1 MRQRLIAITI
11 AFFSVFTSTAAFA
24 DKGCKDIPSRC
35 AIEVGG
41 RCDPVTGHWAVGKN
55 GASGT
60 VSSHNDCISRI
71 VVQILKRDKDKK

>member
-1 MRQRLIAITI
+1 MRRRLIAITI
-11 AFFSVFTSTAAFA
+11 APFSAFTSTAAFA
-24 DKGCKDIPSRC
+24 DKGCKNIPSKC

-41 RCDPVTGHWAVGKN
+41 RCDPVKGRWAVGKD

-60 VSSHNDCISRI
+60 VSAHNECNSRI